1 MQPYLTACGGGGG
14 GSGASGTSLN
24 TELLANAREV
34 RQVMDQ
40 IEALPSAED
49 LTVEHTE
56 ALKAVLNNYTN
67 LSNAQKSLVPKASRD
82 KLLELLKAAESL
94 AQNNNVGGNTAD
106 TNLDSI
112 EDNNSLPAL
121 NLPVPLHTHFIKSE
135 SAQQHNPH
143 MQLRKVDGKPA
154 LVDTQIGLIRSLILD
169 LDETGRKNKNE
180 LVIVDGVVFFT
191 DKQHQQLTYSTPNVG
206 IIKSSSVGSSDYN
219 GDISLKAEVDTLL
232 NNLNY
237 IKKDH
242 NGLMFDKAVDGV
254 YVLKFA
260 NGVSMVIHDPAAA
273 GWTYQTFTH
282 YIDAKNGITHGY
294 QSLGDETGTGA
305 MPTSGTATY
314 KGISTAYLV
323 NKEGNHQLTS
333 KVTAVADFA
342 KKGIRFATSDSQI
355 HKAQNGI
362 RVSTPADKYNLT
374 GTAKWGNNENSFK
387 GTVNTADNTLSGTL
401 NGKFYGGASVAE
413 IGGTYGLSGKE
424 QQLIGGYG
432 AKRQ

>member
-1 MQPYLTACGGGGG
+1 M
-14 GSGASGTSLN
+14 
-24 TELLANAREV
+24 
-34 RQVMDQ
+34 
-40 IEALPSAED
+40 
-49 LTVEHTE
+49 
-56 ALKAVLNNYTN
+56 
-67 LSNAQKSLVPKASRD
+67 
-82 KLLELLKAAESL
+82 
-94 AQNNNVGGNTAD
+94 
-106 TNLDSI
+106 

-121 NLPVPLHTHFIKSE
+121 NLPVPLHTHFIKSD

-154 LVDTQIGLIRSLILD
+154 LVDTQIGLIRSLILKPND
-169 LDETGRKNKNE
+169 RL
-180 LVIVDGVVFFT
+180 IVDGAVLSADTAVGY
-191 DKQHQQLTYSTPNVG
+191 LTPYSAVAKASSAGTTIENISPLYGEEKGYYSVA
-206 IIKSSSVGSSDYN
+206 KSSLDEEIIPIFN
-219 GDISLKAEVDTLL
+219 KLKAAREILEDEEADLKAKIKAQQEIDKWEPIYTDYMARRQNMAGQVVNIL
-232 NNLNY
+232 NEINY
-237 IKKDH
+237 IKKDV

-254 YVLKFA
+254 YAIQFE
-260 NGVSMVIHDPAAA
+260 NGVQVVIHDPAAA
-273 GWTYQTFTH
+273 GWTYQTFAH
-282 YIDAKNGITHGY
+282 YFDPNNGISHGY
-294 QSLGDETGTGA
+294 QSLGDETA
-305 MPTSGTATY
+305 VNEMPISGTATY

-413 IGGTYGLSGKE
+413 IGGTYGLSGKD